1 MDIVRSIEG
10 FEGMRKPLAVGAVV
24 GADGDIVDEGASAA
38 LLMNLFE
45 EAMITAGETVQIEL
59 CNQVRIIDS

>member
-10 FEGMRKPLAVGAVV
+10 FEGVRKPLAAGAVV

-45 EAMITAGETVQIEL
+45 EAMITAG
-59 CNQVRIIDS
+59 